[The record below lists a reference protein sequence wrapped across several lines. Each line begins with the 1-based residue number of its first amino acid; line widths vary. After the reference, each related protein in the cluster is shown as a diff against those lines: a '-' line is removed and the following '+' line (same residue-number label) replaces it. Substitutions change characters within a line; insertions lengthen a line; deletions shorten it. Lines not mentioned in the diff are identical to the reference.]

1 MPPGAKGGNRLSRSG
16 LSLKLRQSSLGN
28 VMGRLLSVNV
38 GLPRDVTWQGRTVHT
53 GIWKTPVEGPRMV
66 RRLNIEGDG
75 QGDLNGHGGER
86 RAVLVYQMDS
96 YQYWQN
102 HLGRNDFAYG
112 QFGENFT
119 VDGLSDAQVCIGD
132 RYRIGSALFEVTQPR
147 VTCYRL
153 GIRLNVPE
161 MAALLVKH
169 GRPGFYLRVLDEG
182 EVEAG
187 DEITQ
192 VEAGPERVSV
202 SEISALLYMPGHP
215 RDRLERALRIPAL
228 STGWRRSLEALLTQE
243 RKGGATTGNAGLT
256 RSPSQPPAW
265 HGFRPLRVSRKARES
280 GNVVS
285 LRLEPTDGHP
295 IATALPGQFI
305 VLRLGPASAP
315 ALMRSY
321 SLSGQPGASYYR
333 LSVKREAHG
342 AASAYVDDELQVGDI
357 VQASAARGSFT
368 LGPGD
373 TPVILLSAGIG
384 VTPVLAML
392 HALAAEASTREI
404 WWLYGTRSGREH
416 PFAQEVRGLLE
427 ALVHHHSHICYSSPD
442 PQDRPNMD
450 FNSAGR
456 LNMQVLQ
463 ELNLPRKG
471 DFYICGPSTFM
482 SDLTDGLAAYGV
494 ARDRIHT
501 EMFGAGPSNT
511 PGIAA
516 SSRRS
521 PHLPAGAPGSGPLV
535 SFARSG
541 LDVRW
546 GSSFQSLLELAEACD
561 VPVRWACRTG
571 VCHSCESGL
580 VAGKIGYRP
589 DPVDAPADGNLLIC
603 CARPEGDVVID
614 L

>member
-1 MPPGAKGGNRLSRSG
+1 
-16 LSLKLRQSSLGN
+16 
-28 VMGRLLSVNV
+28 MGRLLSVNV

-53 GIWKTPVEGPRMV
+53 GIWKAPVEGPRMA
-66 RRLNIEGDG
+66 RRLNIDGDG

-86 RAVLVYQMDS
+86 RAVFVYQMDS
-96 YQYWQN
+96 YRYWQD

-119 VDGLSDAQVCIGD
+119 VDGLPDAEVCIGD
-132 RYRIGSALFEVTQPR
+132 RYRIGGALFEVTQPR

-153 GIRLNVPE
+153 GIRLDEPE
-161 MAALLVKH
+161 MPALVVKH
-169 GRPGFYLRVLDEG
+169 GRPGFYFRVIEEG
-182 EVEAG
+182 EVKAG
-187 DEITQ
+187 DEITK
-192 VEAGPERVSV
+192 VASGPERMSV
-202 SEISALLYMPGHP
+202 FEINALLYTPSHP

-228 STGWRRSLEALLTQE
+228 SFGWHRSFEALLARE
-243 RKGGATTGNAGLT
+243 REGGVTTGNAGLT
-256 RSPSQPPAW
+256 GAPSAPLAW
-265 HGFRPLRVSRKARES
+265 RGFRPLRVSRKVRES
-280 GNVVS
+280 GDVVS
-285 LRLEPTDGHP
+285 LLLEPTDGQP
-295 IATALPGQFI
+295 IAKTLPGQFV

-321 SLSGQPGASYYR
+321 SLSGEPGASHYR
-333 LSVKREAHG
+333 VSVKREVDG
-342 AASAYVDDELQVGDI
+342 TASGYVNDALKVGDI

-368 LGPGD
+368 LRPGD
-373 TPVILLSAGIG
+373 TPVVLLSAGIG

-416 PFAQEVRGLLE
+416 PFAEEVRELLK
-427 ALVHHHSHICYSSPD
+427 ALVHHHSYICYSSPD
-442 PQDRPNMD
+442 PQDRPNVD

-463 ELNLPRKG
+463 QLNLPRDG

-482 SDLTDGLAAYGV
+482 SDLTDGLAALGV

-501 EMFGAGPSNT
+501 EMFGAGPSTT

-516 SSRRS
+516 VPRRP
-521 PHLPAGAPGSGPLV
+521 PHVPSGNPGSGPLV

-541 LDVRW
+541 LNVRW
-546 GSSFQSLLELAEACD
+546 DPTFQSLLELAEACD

-571 VCHSCESGL
+571 VCHTCESGL
-580 VAGKIGYRP
+580 VAGKVDYRP
-589 DPVDAPADGNLLIC
+589 QPIDAPADGNLLIC
-603 CARPEGDVVID
+603 CSQPEGDVVID